1 MIRVL
6 YYAGI
11 RELVGTSETRVD
23 EFSGTLAGLLRHLEE
38 RHGVSPVDYSEAQ
51 DADPLSVLIIMI
63 NGRHI
68 AHVGGLDAL
77 ISDGDVVTIFPLVGG
92 G

>member
-11 RELVGTSETRVD
+11 RERAGTFQTCVD
-23 EFSGTLAGLLRHLEE
+23 GFSGTLAGLLRRLEE
-38 RHGVSPVDYSEAQ
+38 CHGIFLVDPTEAEG
-51 DADPLSVLIIMI
+51 ADPLSAMIIMI

-68 AHVGGLDAL
+68 AHVGSLDAPV
-77 ISDGDVVTIFPLVGG
+77 SEGDTVTIFPLVGG

>member
-1 MIRVL
+1 ML

-11 RELVGTSETRVD
+11 RECAGTSKTCVD
-23 EFSGTLAGLLRHLEE
+23 GFSGTLAGLLRRLEE
-38 RHGVSPVDYSEAQ
+38 RHGIFLSDYSGDEG
-51 DADPLSVLIIMI
+51 ADLLSSMIIMI

-68 AHVGGLDAL
+68 AHVGGLDASV
-77 ISDGDVVTIFPLVGG
+77 SDGDVVTIFPLVGG